1 MVTIG
6 NLSTG
11 HNPVAVS
18 FVLVNLIAIV
28 LVIVAVVVFAVAV
41 VFSRDL
47 LHITVNN
54 ANNKNEYNNNN
65 THTHTLTENTS
76 PKKTKHTTKNA
87 QCKTYR
93 CIGMCLECRRTLY
106 TDLHSVTI

>member
-28 LVIVAVVVFAVAV
+28 LVIGGVVVVAVAV

-65 THTHTLTENTS
+65 THTHTHTHEKHITEEN
-76 PKKTKHTTKNA
+76 KTHNKQRTVQNLSL
-87 QCKTYR
+87 YR
-93 CIGMCLECRRTLY
+93 NVPR
-106 TDLHSVTI
+106 V